1 MKIGIIGLGLIGGS
15 LAKTIK
21 LHTNYE
27 VLGYDISEDE
37 VKRAELTETIDCR
50 LSDDTLPECDIVLV
64 ALYPQ
69 AIVDYVRT
77 NADKFKSGA
86 LVVDCGGVKR
96 AVINKLAGTVADSP
110 WHFIGGHPMAG
121 REYSGFRYA
130 KDDLFEH
137 ASMILT
143 PCENISIETR
153 SFAKDFFLNIGFE
166 RVVFTTPEMHDEMI
180 AYTSQLAHII
190 SNVYIRSDL
199 AMKHKGF
206 SANSFQDMTRVA
218 RINAQMWTELFLLNK
233 EPLTAELDGLV
244 ARLSLI
250 RNAIAAGDA
259 DHLTEL
265 LKEGHERKELLDN

>member
-1 MKIGIIGLGLIGGS
+1 MKVGIIGLGLIGGS
-15 LAKTIK
+15 LAKTVK
-21 LHTNYE
+21 LHTNHE
-27 VLGYDISEDE
+27 VFGYDISENE
-37 VKRAELTETIDCR
+37 IKRAELTETIDNR
-50 LSDDTLPECDIVLV
+50 LSDSTLPECDIVLV

-69 AIVDYVRT
+69 AIIDYIRF

-96 AVINKLAGTVADSP
+96 AVIDGLVGTVTGRP
-110 WHFIGGHPMAG
+110 WNFIGGHPMAG
-121 REYSGFRYA
+121 REYSGFRHA

-143 PCENISIETR
+143 PGESVSIETR
-153 SFAKDFFLNIGFE
+153 SFAKNFFLDIGFE
-166 RVVFTTPEMHDEMI
+166 RVVFTTPEIHDEMI

-218 RINAQMWTELFLLNK
+218 RINAQMWTELFMLNK
-233 EPLTAELDGLV
+233 ESLTAELDGLIS
-244 ARLSLI
+244 RLSVI
-250 RNAIAAGDA
+250 REAIAAGDA
-259 DHLTEL
+259 DRLTEL